1 MNGNG
6 DAAAAGTS
14 ALARV
19 DARRPW
25 AAVVGYSRAVRQGN
39 LVEVSGTSATTAE
52 GTVHAPGDP
61 YEQTRY
67 ILGEMLSAMAELGAH
82 AHDVVR
88 TRVYLTDIA
97 HWSEVGRAHGEV
109 FGDVLPASSFVE
121 INRLML
127 PELVVEVE
135 ITAIVTADTQHG

>member
-1 MNGNG
+1 MAD
-6 DAAAAGTS
+6 DANSGTAGPRG
-14 ALARV
+14 LMRV
-19 DARRPW
+19 DAQRPW
-25 AAVVGYSRAVRQGN
+25 SPVVGYSRAVRRGC
-39 LVEVSGTSATTAE
+39 LVEVSGTSATTA
-52 GTVHAPGDP
+52 GGAVHAPGDP

-67 ILGEMLSAMAELGAH
+67 VLREILRAMADLGAR
-82 AHDVVR
+82 AEDVVR

-97 HWSEVGRAHGEV
+97 HWAEVGRAHGEV

-135 ITAIVTADTQHG
+135 VTAIVTSEDVGD